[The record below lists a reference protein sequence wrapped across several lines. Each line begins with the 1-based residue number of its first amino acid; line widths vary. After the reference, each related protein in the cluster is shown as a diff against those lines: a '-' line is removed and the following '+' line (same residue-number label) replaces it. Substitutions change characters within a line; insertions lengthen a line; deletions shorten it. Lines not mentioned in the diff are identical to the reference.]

1 MLGIILAIRAYLP
14 HPRVLQGHQRLR
26 PDFRRADPGPAGRS
40 ASLSF
45 SPSLRL
51 SLPPPFSL
59 IGRNRQAGKRGR
71 AARPQ
76 RSRSE
81 SRARVAY
88 RKHCHG
94 FSGPYVDP
102 RGARNR
108 GRGARWGS
116 EAWAEP
122 GSGAAA
128 GQPALAQRCW
138 PSADVPAG
146 QLPAW

>member
-88 RKHCHG
+88 RKHYHG
-94 FSGPYVDP
+94 FSGPYVQ
-102 RGARNR
+102 RRAVGLRSL
-108 GRGARWGS
+108 GR
-116 EAWAEP
+116 AWKRCRSRPAGP
-122 GSGAAA
+122 GAAMLALGRRA
-128 GQPALAQRCW
+128 GGATPCVV
-138 PSADVPAG
+138 SC
-146 QLPAW
+146 